1 MAVQKCRS
9 SAVTIVANVRCML
22 TTLESGWLCSE
33 CFIYLILLHTHN
45 NPARMGNISPVFQ
58 VKKQAQIDWITRSQ
72 SHELSL
78 WSWIWREESGSRT
91 HTLSQGQRLRVCPPY
106 HAGARS
112 LPPLLPPPPSPAP
125 GQLGPMPCGVTGERC
140 RQLSFCWD
148 PVVWRREEKCQNLE
162 IFEFLLFGL
171 NACLKSVG
179 FIVEC
184 SLWSQDWDNAW
195 KEKQECLTEKHAA
208 DWARWEALITIEN

>member
-1 MAVQKCRS
+1 MAFQKCRS
-9 SAVTIVANVRCML
+9 SAVTIVANVWCML

-58 VKKQAQIDWITRSQ
+58 VKKQAQIDWITCSQ
-72 SHELSL
+72 SHELSS

-91 HTLSQGQRLRVCPPY
+91 HTLSQGQRLGVCPPH

-125 GQLGPMPCGVTGERC
+125 GQRVWAPC
-140 RQLSFCWD
+140 
-148 PVVWRREEKCQNLE
+148 PVVPQESGTDSCPSAGTLWFGEGKKNARTWRSLNSCSSGWMLVWKVWVLLWNALCGHRIE
-162 IFEFLLFGL
+162 ITLGKK
-171 NACLKSVG
+171 NKSAWLKNMQL
-179 FIVEC
+179 IEP
-184 SLWSQDWDNAW
+184 D
-195 KEKQECLTEKHAA
+195 EKH
-208 DWARWEALITIEN
+208 